1 MWRDVPV
8 LKLNAKFLI
17 SPPNC
22 SENVK
27 NAKLPNDNLQYF
39 DLDVRENV
47 IGNRDVRTLY
57 ATRFGVVSV
66 CSQFDAESSITLLGG
81 NWWHWWTE
89 PEGREETE

>member
-27 NAKLPNDNLQYF
+27 NAKLPNDNLQYYKR
-39 DLDVRENV
+39 LSKMQNL
-47 IGNRDVRTLY
+47 I
-57 ATRFGVVSV
+57 
-66 CSQFDAESSITLLGG
+66 
-81 NWWHWWTE
+81 
-89 PEGREETE
+89 